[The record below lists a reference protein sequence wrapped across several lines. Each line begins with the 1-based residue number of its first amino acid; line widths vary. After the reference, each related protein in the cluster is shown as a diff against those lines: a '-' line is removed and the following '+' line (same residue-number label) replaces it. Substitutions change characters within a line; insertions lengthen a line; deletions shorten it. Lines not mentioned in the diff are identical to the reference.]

1 MLFLLD
7 FRVEYPANMS
17 QRDLF
22 AIWAKE
28 ADAALA
34 AKAEGAVVGLWKCAG
49 TRRVIAIIEADSHDT
64 LDRVLMD
71 LPIMSE
77 HGQHVRVEIVPLRRY
92 EDFADD
98 VRERLQRSGKA

>member
-7 FRVEYPANMS
+7 FNIEYPASMS
-17 QRDLF
+17 QKELF
-22 AIWAKE
+22 AIWARE

-49 TRRVIAIIEADSHDT
+49 QRRVLAIIDADNHDT

-77 HGQHVRVEIVPLRRY
+77 HGQHVKLDVVPLRRY

-98 VRERLQRSGKA
+98 VRERLQAKS

>member
-1 MLFLLD
+1 MLFMLD
-7 FRVEYPANMS
+7 FAIEYPETMT
-17 QRDLF
+17 QKDLF

-34 AKAEGAVVGLWKCAG
+34 AKAEGAVVALWKCAG
-49 TRRVIAIIEADSHDT
+49 TRRVIAVIDVDTHDT
-64 LDRVLMD
+64 LDRVLLD

-77 HGQHVRVEIVPLRRY
+77 HGHHVHVDVVPLRRY

-98 VRERLQRSGKA
+98 VRERLQRTTRV